1 MRKMKTTTRS
11 KGQETEDAC
20 CDYLKN
26 KGLVLIERNFHC
38 RHGEID
44 LIMKENK
51 TIVFIEVRYRKN
63 NDFGGALESITPS
76 KQIKVKASAETYI
89 QTHKISGAV
98 RIDFVAM
105 TIAPNEDSDYLF
117 DWIKNA
123 F

>member
-1 MRKMKTTTRS
+1 MTTRS

-26 KGLVLIERNFHC
+26 KGLVFLEKNFHC

-63 NDFGGALESITPS
+63 NSFGGAIESITPG
-76 KQIKVKASAETYI
+76 KQKKVKTSAEAYI
-89 QTHKISGAV
+89 QNNAISGDV

-105 TIAPNEDSDYLF
+105 TEDQNDQSGF
-117 DWIKNA
+117 AFNWIKNA

>member
-1 MRKMKTTTRS
+1 MFLEK
-11 KGQETEDAC
+11 
-20 CDYLKN
+20 
-26 KGLVLIERNFHC
+26 NFHC

-63 NDFGGALESITPS
+63 NSFGGAIESITPG
-76 KQIKVKASAETYI
+76 KQKKVKTSAETYI
-89 QTHKISGAV
+89 QNNAISGDV

-105 TIAPNEDSDYLF
+105 TEDQNDQSGF
-117 DWIKNA
+117 AFNWIKNA